1 MSQSNHVASG
11 WRIHCGVEVTEL
23 STNKQHPLFLS
34 RGHRDR
40 VPELLEIES
49 VVFVDGIEEIKLGV
63 GTPRPVTCD
72 LALLLPPGLKP

>member
-1 MSQSNHVASG
+1 
-11 WRIHCGVEVTEL
+11 
-23 STNKQHPLFLS
+23 
-34 RGHRDR
+34 
-40 VPELLEIES
+40 LEIES